1 MEPEAK
7 NGQRKGVRTVKNRWI
22 SAAGLAALLMVLT
35 LVLSGCFFRSPEE
48 LYQSPERSADYE
60 NLTQKIREVKDS
72 LAQEYGVEVDDTSVI
87 SGDNTALI
95 QLQDMDGDGQR
106 ETAVT
111 FFRVP
116 GAEKPQKIYFFTKG
130 QDDTYSVSA
139 MLEGDGSAIY
149 KVDYVDLDGSGYKEV
164 VVSWQ
169 MSTGA
174 YLLGVYSLEEPMS
187 RHRLQTANS
196 VAEANKNSGTAVN
209 STALPK
215 DDLRGTEWM
224 TTAYGDYILTDL
236 DQDTRTE
243 VAIVRIDPAL
253 TNSGVDVY
261 GWKDGTFQKRDSAVL
276 SAGIVSMG
284 RGGVEQNFISSDP
297 PARALYI
304 STELSDGNHA
314 VDVVAYQDGKLTNI
328 SLNPATGV
336 SREILSR
343 YVDLEP
349 ADVNGDGILELPQPN
364 PLPGQEDSTASD
376 YWLIDWYQYDDSGRR
391 TQVCTT
397 YHNVT
402 DGWYLTIPDSWKNAI
417 TISRY
422 DAVSGQRAVIFYH
435 LEGNNEPSPFL
446 VIYKFTSQ
454 TNRANTSNRFI
465 LREEEDAVYAA
476 SFYNSSWDCGMD
488 QTELVSAFQLIQS
501 GWSD

>member
-1 MEPEAK
+1 M
-7 NGQRKGVRTVKNRWI
+7 KNRWI
-22 SAAGLAALLMVLT
+22 SAGVLAAMLMALT

-60 NLTQKIREVKDS
+60 NLTQKIREVKGK
-72 LAQEYGVEVDDTSVI
+72 LAQEYGVTEVEDTSVL

-116 GAEKPQKIYFFTKG
+116 GAEKPHKILFFTNG
-130 QDDTYSVSA
+130 EDDIYTVSA

-149 KVDYVDLDGSGYKEV
+149 RVDYADLDGSGYKEV

-174 YLLGVYSLEEPMS
+174 YLLGVYSVEAPMS
-187 RHRLQTANS
+187 RSRLQMANS
-196 VAEANKNSGTAVN
+196 SKNGAASVQN
-209 STALPK
+209 
-215 DDLRGTEWM
+215 DDLRGSEWM
-224 TTAYGDYILTDL
+224 TTAYGDYILTDI
-236 DQDTRTE
+236 DQDSRTE
-243 VAIVRIDPAL
+243 VAIVRIDPSL

-261 GWKDGTFQKRDSAVL
+261 GWEDSAFKKL
-276 SAGIVSMG
+276 STAPLSTGVVSVG
-284 RGGVEQNFISSDP
+284 RGGVEENFINGDP
-297 PARALYI
+297 PVRALYV
-304 STELSDGNHA
+304 SSELSDGSHV
-314 VDVVAYQDGKLTNI
+314 VDVIAYQQGQLTNI
-328 SLNPATGV
+328 SLAPETGI
-336 SREILSR
+336 SRETLSR

-349 ADVNGDGILELPQPN
+349 SDVNGDGVLELPQPS

-376 YWLIDWYQYDDSGRR
+376 YWLIDWYQYDSSGQRIE
-391 TQVCTT
+391 VCTT

-402 DGWYLTIPDSWKNAI
+402 DGWYLIIPDTWKDCI

-422 DAVSGQRAVIFYH
+422 DAISGQRAVIFYH
-435 LEGNNEPSPFL
+435 LEGSGAPSPFL

-465 LREEEDAVYAA
+465 LREEENAVYAA

-488 QTELVSAFQLIQS
+488 ETELVSAFKLIQS

>member
-1 MEPEAK
+1 M
-7 NGQRKGVRTVKNRWI
+7 KNRWI
-22 SAAGLAALLMVLT
+22 SAGVLAAMLMALT

-60 NLTQKIREVKDS
+60 NLTQKIREVKGK
-72 LAQEYGVEVDDTSVI
+72 LAQEYGVTEVEDTSVL

-116 GAEKPQKIYFFTKG
+116 GAEKPQKIFFFTKG
-130 QDDTYSVSA
+130 EDDIYTVSA

-149 KVDYVDLDGSGYKEV
+149 RVDYADLDGSGYKEV

-174 YLLGVYSLEEPMS
+174 YLLGVYSVEAPMS
-187 RHRLQTANS
+187 RSRLQMANS
-196 VAEANKNSGTAVN
+196 SKNGAASVQN
-209 STALPK
+209 
-215 DDLRGTEWM
+215 DDLRGSEWM
-224 TTAYGDYILTDL
+224 TTAYGDYILTDI
-236 DQDTRTE
+236 DQDSRTE
-243 VAIVRIDPAL
+243 VAIVRIDPSL

-261 GWKDGTFQKRDSAVL
+261 GWKDSAFKKL
-276 SAGIVSMG
+276 STAPLSTGVVSVG
-284 RGGVEQNFISSDP
+284 RGGVEENFINGDP
-297 PARALYI
+297 PVRALYV
-304 STELSDGNHA
+304 SSELSDGSHV
-314 VDVVAYQDGKLTNI
+314 VDVIAYQQGKLTNI
-328 SLNPATGV
+328 SLDPETGI
-336 SREILSR
+336 SRETLSR

-349 ADVNGDGILELPQPN
+349 SDVNGDGVLELPQPS
-364 PLPGQEDSTASD
+364 PLSGQEDSTASD
-376 YWLIDWYQYDDSGRR
+376 YWLIDWYQYDSSGQRIE
-391 TQVCTT
+391 VCTT

-402 DGWYLTIPDSWKNAI
+402 DGWYLIIPNTWKDYI

-422 DAVSGQRAVIFYH
+422 DAISGQRAVIFYH
-435 LEGNNEPSPFL
+435 LEGSGAPSPFL

-465 LREEEDAVYAA
+465 LREEENAVYAA

-488 QTELVSAFQLIQS
+488 ETELVSAFKLIQS

>member
-1 MEPEAK
+1 M
-7 NGQRKGVRTVKNRWI
+7 KNRWI
-22 SAAGLAALLMVLT
+22 SAGVLAAMLMALT
-35 LVLSGCFFRSPEE
+35 LVLSGCFFRSSEE

-60 NLTQKIREVKDS
+60 NLTQKIREVKGK
-72 LAQEYGVEVDDTSVI
+72 LAQEYGVTEVEDTSVL

-116 GAEKPQKIYFFTKG
+116 GAEKPQKIFFFTKG
-130 QDDTYSVSA
+130 EDDIYTVSA

-149 KVDYVDLDGSGYKEV
+149 RVDYADLEGSGYKEV

-174 YLLGVYSLEEPMS
+174 YLLGVYSVEAPMS
-187 RHRLQTANS
+187 RSRLQMANS
-196 VAEANKNSGTAVN
+196 SKNGAASVQN
-209 STALPK
+209 
-215 DDLRGTEWM
+215 DDLRGSEWM
-224 TTAYGDYILTDL
+224 TTAYGDYILTDI
-236 DQDTRTE
+236 DQDSRTE
-243 VAIVRIDPAL
+243 VAIVRIDPSL

-261 GWKDGTFQKRDSAVL
+261 GWKDSAFKKL
-276 SAGIVSMG
+276 STAPLSTGVVSVG
-284 RGGVEQNFISSDP
+284 RGGVEENFINGDP
-297 PARALYI
+297 PVRALYV
-304 STELSDGNHA
+304 SSELSDGSHV
-314 VDVVAYQDGKLTNI
+314 VDVIAYQQGKLTNI
-328 SLNPATGV
+328 SLAPETGI
-336 SREILSR
+336 SRETLSR

-349 ADVNGDGILELPQPN
+349 SDVNGDGVLELPQPS

-376 YWLIDWYQYDDSGRR
+376 YWLIDWYQYDSSGQRIE
-391 TQVCTT
+391 VCTT

-402 DGWYLTIPDSWKNAI
+402 DGWYLIIPNTWKDYI

-422 DAVSGQRAVIFYH
+422 DAISGQRAVIFYH
-435 LEGNNEPSPFL
+435 LEGSGAPSPFL

-465 LREEEDAVYAA
+465 LREEENAVYAA

-488 QTELVSAFQLIQS
+488 ETELVSAFKLIQS

>member
-1 MEPEAK
+1 M
-7 NGQRKGVRTVKNRWI
+7 KNRWI
-22 SAAGLAALLMVLT
+22 SAGVLAAMLMALT

-60 NLTQKIREVKDS
+60 NLTQKIREVKGK
-72 LAQEYGVEVDDTSVI
+72 LAQEYGVTEVEDTSVL

-116 GAEKPQKIYFFTKG
+116 GAEKPQKIFFFTKG
-130 QDDTYSVSA
+130 EDDIYTVSA

-149 KVDYVDLDGSGYKEV
+149 RVDYADLEGSGYKEV

-174 YLLGVYSLEEPMS
+174 YLLGVYSAEAPMS
-187 RHRLQTANS
+187 RSRLQMANS
-196 VAEANKNSGTAVN
+196 SKNGAASVQN
-209 STALPK
+209 
-215 DDLRGTEWM
+215 DDLRGSEWM
-224 TTAYGDYILTDL
+224 TTAYGDYILTDI
-236 DQDTRTE
+236 DQDSRTE
-243 VAIVRIDPAL
+243 VAIVRIDPSL

-261 GWKDGTFQKRDSAVL
+261 GWKDSAFKKL
-276 SAGIVSMG
+276 STAPLSTGVVSVG
-284 RGGVEQNFISSDP
+284 RGGVEENFINGDP
-297 PARALYI
+297 PVRALYV
-304 STELSDGNHA
+304 SSELSDGSHV
-314 VDVVAYQDGKLTNI
+314 VDVIAYQQGKLTNI
-328 SLNPATGV
+328 SLDPETGI
-336 SREILSR
+336 SRETLSR

-349 ADVNGDGILELPQPN
+349 SDVNGDGVLELPQPS

-376 YWLIDWYQYDDSGRR
+376 YWLIDWYQYDSSGQRIE
-391 TQVCTT
+391 VCTT

-402 DGWYLTIPDSWKNAI
+402 DGWYLIIPDTWKDCI

-422 DAVSGQRAVIFYH
+422 DAISGQRAVIFYH
-435 LEGNNEPSPFL
+435 LEGSGAPSPFL

-465 LREEEDAVYAA
+465 LREEENAVYAA

-488 QTELVSAFQLIQS
+488 ETELVSAFKLIQS

>member
-1 MEPEAK
+1 M
-7 NGQRKGVRTVKNRWI
+7 KNRWI
-22 SAAGLAALLMVLT
+22 SAAALSVMLMALM

-60 NLTQKIREVKDS
+60 NLTQKIREVKDK
-72 LAQEYGVEVDDTSVI
+72 LAQEYGVPEVDDTSVI

-95 QLQDMDGDGQR
+95 QLQDMDGDGLR

-111 FFRVP
+111 FFRVS

-130 QDDTYSVSA
+130 NDDTYTVSG

-149 KVDYVDLDGSGYKEV
+149 KVDYVDLDGSGVKEV

-174 YLLGVYSLEEPMS
+174 YLLGVYSLEGPMS
-187 RHRLQTANS
+187 RSRLQSANLAADAGKNNTAS
-196 VAEANKNSGTAVN
+196 MQKE
-209 STALPK
+209 
-215 DDLRGTEWM
+215 DLRGTELM
-224 TTAYGDYILTDL
+224 TTAYGDYILSDI

-243 VAIVRIDPAL
+243 VAVVRIDPSP
-253 TNSGVDVY
+253 TGSGVDVY
-261 GWKDGTFQKRDSAVL
+261 GWKENTFQKLDSAPL
-276 SAGIVSMG
+276 SAGVVSVG
-284 RGGVEQNFISSDP
+284 RGGVEQNFINGDP
-297 PARALYI
+297 PARALYV
-304 STELSDGNHA
+304 STELSDGSRV
-314 VDVVAYQDGKLTNI
+314 VDVIAYQDGKLTNI
-328 SLNPATGV
+328 SLDPTTGASCEV
-336 SREILSR
+336 LSR

-349 ADVNGDGILELPQPN
+349 SDVNRDGVLELPKPS
-364 PLPGQEDSTASD
+364 PLPGQEDSTAAD
-376 YWLIDWYQYDDSGRR
+376 YWLIDWYQYDSSGRR
-391 TQVCTT
+391 NEVCTT

-402 DGWYLTIPDSWKNAI
+402 DGWYLMIPDSWKHAI

-422 DAVSGQRAVIFYH
+422 DAISGQRAVIFYH
-435 LEGNNEPSPFL
+435 LEGDSDPSPFL

-476 SFYNSSWDCGMD
+476 SFYNSSWDCGLD

>member
-1 MEPEAK
+1 M
-7 NGQRKGVRTVKNRWI
+7 KNRWI
-22 SAAGLAALLMVLT
+22 SAGVLAAMLMALT

-60 NLTQKIREVKDS
+60 NLTQKIREVKGK
-72 LAQEYGVEVDDTSVI
+72 LAQEYGVTEVEDTSVL

-116 GAEKPQKIYFFTKG
+116 GAEKPQKIFFFTKG
-130 QDDTYSVSA
+130 EDDIYTVSA

-149 KVDYVDLDGSGYKEV
+149 RVDYADLEGSGYKEV

-174 YLLGVYSLEEPMS
+174 YLLGVYSVEAPMS
-187 RHRLQTANS
+187 RSRLQMANS
-196 VAEANKNSGTAVN
+196 SKNGAASVQN
-209 STALPK
+209 
-215 DDLRGTEWM
+215 DDLRGSEWM
-224 TTAYGDYILTDL
+224 TTAYGDYILTDI
-236 DQDTRTE
+236 DQDSRTE
-243 VAIVRIDPAL
+243 VAIVRIDPSL

-261 GWKDGTFQKRDSAVL
+261 GWKDSAFKKL
-276 SAGIVSMG
+276 STAPLSTGVVSVG
-284 RGGVEQNFISSDP
+284 RGGVEENFINGDP
-297 PARALYI
+297 PVRALYV
-304 STELSDGNHA
+304 SSELSDGSHV
-314 VDVVAYQDGKLTNI
+314 VDVIAYQQGKLTNI
-328 SLNPATGV
+328 SLDPETGI
-336 SREILSR
+336 SRETLSR

-349 ADVNGDGILELPQPN
+349 SDVNGDGVLELPQPS
-364 PLPGQEDSTASD
+364 PLSGQEDSTASD
-376 YWLIDWYQYDDSGRR
+376 YWLIDWYQYDSSGQRIE
-391 TQVCTT
+391 VCTT

-402 DGWYLTIPDSWKNAI
+402 DGWYLIIPDTWKDCI

-422 DAVSGQRAVIFYH
+422 VAISGQRAVIFYH
-435 LEGNNEPSPFL
+435 LEGSGAPSPFL

-465 LREEEDAVYAA
+465 LREEENAVYAA

-488 QTELVSAFQLIQS
+488 ETELVSAFKLIQS

>member
-1 MEPEAK
+1 M
-7 NGQRKGVRTVKNRWI
+7 KNRWI
-22 SAAGLAALLMVLT
+22 SAGVLAAVLMALT
-35 LVLSGCFFRSPEE
+35 LILSGCFFRSPEE

-60 NLTQKIREVKDS
+60 NLTQKIQEVKGK
-72 LAQEYGVEVDDTSVI
+72 LAQEYGVTEVEDTSVL

-116 GAEKPQKIYFFTKG
+116 GAEKPQKIFFFTKG
-130 QDDTYSVSA
+130 EDDIYTVSA

-149 KVDYVDLDGSGYKEV
+149 RVDYADLDGSGYKEV

-174 YLLGVYSLEEPMS
+174 YLLGVYSVEAPMS
-187 RHRLQTANS
+187 RSRLQMANS
-196 VAEANKNSGTAVN
+196 S
-209 STALPK
+209 K
-215 DDLRGTEWM
+215 DGAASVQNDALRGSEWM
-224 TTAYGDYILTDL
+224 TTAYGDYILTDI
-236 DQDTRTE
+236 DQDSRTE
-243 VAIVRIDPAL
+243 VAIIRIDPSL

-261 GWKDGTFQKRDSAVL
+261 GWRDSTFKKL
-276 SAGIVSMG
+276 STAPLSTGVVSVG
-284 RGGVEQNFISSDP
+284 RGGVEENFINGDP
-297 PARALYI
+297 PVRALYV
-304 STELSDGNHA
+304 SSELSDGSHV
-314 VDVVAYQDGKLTNI
+314 VDVIAYQQGKLTNI
-328 SLNPATGV
+328 SLAPETGI
-336 SREILSR
+336 SRETLSR

-349 ADVNGDGILELPQPN
+349 SDVNGDGVLELPQPS

-376 YWLIDWYQYDDSGRR
+376 YWLIDWYQYDSSGQRME
-391 TQVCTT
+391 VCTT

-402 DGWYLTIPDSWKNAI
+402 DGWYLIIPDTWKDCI

-422 DAVSGQRAVIFYH
+422 DAISGQRAVIFYH
-435 LEGNNEPSPFL
+435 LEGSGDPSPFL

-465 LREEEDAVYAA
+465 LREEENAVYAA

-488 QTELVSAFQLIQS
+488 ETEMVSAFKLIQS

>member
-1 MEPEAK
+1 M
-7 NGQRKGVRTVKNRWI
+7 T
-22 SAAGLAALLMVLT
+22 
-35 LVLSGCFFRSPEE
+35 
-48 LYQSPERSADYE
+48 
-60 NLTQKIREVKDS
+60 EV
-72 LAQEYGVEVDDTSVI
+72 EDTSVL

-116 GAEKPQKIYFFTKG
+116 GAEKPQKIFFFTKG
-130 QDDTYSVSA
+130 EDDIYTVSA

-149 KVDYVDLDGSGYKEV
+149 RVDYADLDGSGYKEV

-174 YLLGVYSLEEPMS
+174 YLLGVYSVEAPMS
-187 RHRLQTANS
+187 RSRLQMANS
-196 VAEANKNSGTAVN
+196 SKNGAASVQN
-209 STALPK
+209 
-215 DDLRGTEWM
+215 DDLRGSEWM
-224 TTAYGDYILTDL
+224 TTAYGDYILTDI
-236 DQDTRTE
+236 DQDSRTE
-243 VAIVRIDPAL
+243 VAIVRIDPSL

-261 GWKDGTFQKRDSAVL
+261 GWKDSAFKKL
-276 SAGIVSMG
+276 STAPLSTGVVSVG
-284 RGGVEQNFISSDP
+284 RGGVEENFINGDP
-297 PARALYI
+297 PVRALYV
-304 STELSDGNHA
+304 SSELSDGSHV
-314 VDVVAYQDGKLTNI
+314 VDVIAYQQGKLTNI
-328 SLNPATGV
+328 SLDPETGI
-336 SREILSR
+336 SRETLSR

-349 ADVNGDGILELPQPN
+349 SDVNGDGVLELPQPS
-364 PLPGQEDSTASD
+364 PLSGQEDSTASD
-376 YWLIDWYQYDDSGRR
+376 YWLIDWYQYDSSGQRIE
-391 TQVCTT
+391 VCTT

-402 DGWYLTIPDSWKNAI
+402 DGWYLIIPNTWKDYI

-422 DAVSGQRAVIFYH
+422 DAISGQRAVIFYH
-435 LEGNNEPSPFL
+435 LEGSGAPSPFL

-465 LREEEDAVYAA
+465 LREEENAVYAA

-488 QTELVSAFQLIQS
+488 ETELVSAFKLIQS

>member
-1 MEPEAK
+1 M
-7 NGQRKGVRTVKNRWI
+7 KNRWI
-22 SAAGLAALLMVLT
+22 SAGVLAAMLMALT

-60 NLTQKIREVKDS
+60 NLTQKIREVKGK
-72 LAQEYGVEVDDTSVI
+72 LAQEYGVTEVEDTSVL

-116 GAEKPQKIYFFTKG
+116 GAEKPQKIFFFTKG
-130 QDDTYSVSA
+130 EDDIYTVSA

-149 KVDYVDLDGSGYKEV
+149 RVDYADLDGSGYKEV

-174 YLLGVYSLEEPMS
+174 YLLGVYSVEAPMS
-187 RHRLQTANS
+187 RNRLQMANS
-196 VAEANKNSGTAVN
+196 SKNGAASVQN
-209 STALPK
+209 
-215 DDLRGTEWM
+215 DDLRGSEWM
-224 TTAYGDYILTDL
+224 TTAYGDYILTDI
-236 DQDTRTE
+236 DQDSRTE
-243 VAIVRIDPAL
+243 VAIVRIDPSL

-261 GWKDGTFQKRDSAVL
+261 GWKDSAFKKL
-276 SAGIVSMG
+276 STAPLSTGVVSVG
-284 RGGVEQNFISSDP
+284 RGGVEENFINGDP
-297 PARALYI
+297 PVRALYV
-304 STELSDGNHA
+304 SSELSDGSHV
-314 VDVVAYQDGKLTNI
+314 VDVIAYQQGKLTNI
-328 SLNPATGV
+328 SLDPETGI
-336 SREILSR
+336 SRETLSR

-349 ADVNGDGILELPQPN
+349 SDVNGDGVLELPQPS
-364 PLPGQEDSTASD
+364 PLSGQEDSTASD
-376 YWLIDWYQYDDSGRR
+376 YWLIDWYQYDSSGQRIE
-391 TQVCTT
+391 VCTT

-402 DGWYLTIPDSWKNAI
+402 DGWYLIIPDTWKDCI

-422 DAVSGQRAVIFYH
+422 DAISGQRAVIFYH
-435 LEGNNEPSPFL
+435 LEGSGAPSPFL

-465 LREEEDAVYAA
+465 LREEENAVYAA

-488 QTELVSAFQLIQS
+488 ETELVSAFKLIQS

>member
-1 MEPEAK
+1 M
-7 NGQRKGVRTVKNRWI
+7 KNRWI
-22 SAAGLAALLMVLT
+22 SAGVLAAMLMALT

-60 NLTQKIREVKDS
+60 NLTQKIREVKGK
-72 LAQEYGVEVDDTSVI
+72 LAQEYGVTEVEDTSVL

-116 GAEKPQKIYFFTKG
+116 GAEKPQKIFFFTKG
-130 QDDTYSVSA
+130 EDDIYTVSA

-149 KVDYVDLDGSGYKEV
+149 RVDYADLDGSGYKEV

-174 YLLGVYSLEEPMS
+174 YLLGVYSVEAPMS
-187 RHRLQTANS
+187 RSRLQMANS
-196 VAEANKNSGTAVN
+196 SKNGAASVQN
-209 STALPK
+209 
-215 DDLRGTEWM
+215 DDLRGSEWM
-224 TTAYGDYILTDL
+224 PTAYGDYILTDI
-236 DQDTRTE
+236 DQDSRTE
-243 VAIVRIDPAL
+243 VAIVRIDPSL

-261 GWKDGTFQKRDSAVL
+261 GWKDSAFKKL
-276 SAGIVSMG
+276 STAPLSTGVVSVG
-284 RGGVEQNFISSDP
+284 RGGVEENFINGDP
-297 PARALYI
+297 PVRALYV
-304 STELSDGNHA
+304 SSELSDGSHV
-314 VDVVAYQDGKLTNI
+314 VDVIAYQQGKLTNI
-328 SLNPATGV
+328 SLAPETGI
-336 SREILSR
+336 SRETLSR

-349 ADVNGDGILELPQPN
+349 SDVNGDGVLELPQPS

-376 YWLIDWYQYDDSGRR
+376 YWLIDWYQYDSSGQRIE
-391 TQVCTT
+391 VCTT

-402 DGWYLTIPDSWKNAI
+402 DGWYLIIPDTWKDCI

-422 DAVSGQRAVIFYH
+422 DAISGQRAVIFYH
-435 LEGNNEPSPFL
+435 LEGSGDPSPFL

-465 LREEEDAVYAA
+465 LREEENAVYAA

-488 QTELVSAFQLIQS
+488 ETELVSAFKLIQS

>member
-1 MEPEAK
+1 M
-7 NGQRKGVRTVKNRWI
+7 KNRWI
-22 SAAGLAALLMVLT
+22 SAGVLAAMLMALT

-60 NLTQKIREVKDS
+60 NLTQKIREVKGK
-72 LAQEYGVEVDDTSVI
+72 LAQEYGVTEVEDTSVL

-116 GAEKPQKIYFFTKG
+116 GAEKPQKIFFFTKG
-130 QDDTYSVSA
+130 EDDIYTVSA

-149 KVDYVDLDGSGYKEV
+149 RVDYADLDGSGYKEV

-174 YLLGVYSLEEPMS
+174 YLLGVYSVEAPMS
-187 RHRLQTANS
+187 RSRLQMANS
-196 VAEANKNSGTAVN
+196 SKNGAASVQN
-209 STALPK
+209 
-215 DDLRGTEWM
+215 DDLRGSEWM
-224 TTAYGDYILTDL
+224 TTAYGDYILTDI
-236 DQDTRTE
+236 DQDSRTE
-243 VAIVRIDPAL
+243 VAIVRIDPSL

-261 GWKDGTFQKRDSAVL
+261 GWKDSAFKKL
-276 SAGIVSMG
+276 STAPLSTGVVSVG
-284 RGGVEQNFISSDP
+284 RGGVEENFINGDP
-297 PARALYI
+297 PVRALYV
-304 STELSDGNHA
+304 SSELSDGSHV
-314 VDVVAYQDGKLTNI
+314 VDVIAYQQGKLTNI
-328 SLNPATGV
+328 SLAPETGI
-336 SREILSR
+336 SRETLSR

-349 ADVNGDGILELPQPN
+349 SDVNGDGVLELPQPS

-376 YWLIDWYQYDDSGRR
+376 YWLIDWYQYDSSGQRIE
-391 TQVCTT
+391 VCTT

-402 DGWYLTIPDSWKNAI
+402 DGLYLIIPDTWKDCI

-422 DAVSGQRAVIFYH
+422 DAISGQRAVIFYH
-435 LEGNNEPSPFL
+435 LEGSGDLSPFL

-465 LREEEDAVYAA
+465 LREEENAVYAA

-488 QTELVSAFQLIQS
+488 ETELVSAFKLIQS

>member
-1 MEPEAK
+1 M
-7 NGQRKGVRTVKNRWI
+7 KNRWI
-22 SAAGLAALLMVLT
+22 SAGVLAVMLMALT

-60 NLTQKIREVKDS
+60 NLTQKIREVKGK
-72 LAQEYGVEVDDTSVI
+72 LAQEYGVTEVEDTSVL

-116 GAEKPQKIYFFTKG
+116 GAEKPQKIFFFTKG
-130 QDDTYSVSA
+130 EDDIYTVSA

-149 KVDYVDLDGSGYKEV
+149 RVDYADLDGSGYKEV

-174 YLLGVYSLEEPMS
+174 YLLGVYSVEAPMS
-187 RHRLQTANS
+187 RSRLQMANS
-196 VAEANKNSGTAVN
+196 SKNGAASVQN
-209 STALPK
+209 
-215 DDLRGTEWM
+215 DDLRGSEWM
-224 TTAYGDYILTDL
+224 TTAYGDYILTDI
-236 DQDTRTE
+236 DQDSRTE
-243 VAIVRIDPAL
+243 VAIVRIDPSL

-261 GWKDGTFQKRDSAVL
+261 GWKDSAFKKL
-276 SAGIVSMG
+276 STAPLSTGVVSVG
-284 RGGVEQNFISSDP
+284 RGGVEENFINGDP
-297 PARALYI
+297 PVRALYV
-304 STELSDGNHA
+304 SSELSDGSHV
-314 VDVVAYQDGKLTNI
+314 VDVIAYQQGKLTNI
-328 SLNPATGV
+328 SLAPETGI
-336 SREILSR
+336 SRETLSR

-349 ADVNGDGILELPQPN
+349 SDVNGDGVLELPQPS

-376 YWLIDWYQYDDSGRR
+376 YWLIDWSQYDSSG
-391 TQVCTT
+391 QCIEVCTT

-402 DGWYLTIPDSWKNAI
+402 DGWYLIIPDTWKDCI

-422 DAVSGQRAVIFYH
+422 DAISGQRAVIFYH
-435 LEGNNEPSPFL
+435 LEGSGDPSPFL

-465 LREEEDAVYAA
+465 LREEENAVYAA

-488 QTELVSAFQLIQS
+488 ETELVSAFKLIQS

>member
-1 MEPEAK
+1 MK
-7 NGQRKGVRTVKNRWI
+7 KRWI
-22 SAAGLAALLMVLT
+22 SAGILTAMLAALVLT
-35 LVLSGCFFRSPEE
+35 LSGCFFRSPEE

-60 NLTQKIREVKDS
+60 NLTQKIREVKDG
-72 LAQEYGVEVDDTSVI
+72 LAQEYGVPEVEDTSVL

-111 FFRVP
+111 FFRVA
-116 GAEKPQKIYFFTKG
+116 GAEKPLKIYFFTKSA
-130 QDDTYSVSA
+130 DDVYNVSA

-149 KVDYVDLDGSGYKEV
+149 KVDYVDLDGSGVKEV

-174 YLLGVYSLEEPMS
+174 YLLGVYSLEAPMS
-187 RHRLQTANS
+187 RSRLQAAN
-196 VAEANKNSGTAVN
+196 AANDASKNGTS
-209 STALPK
+209 STDK

-224 TTAYGDYILTDL
+224 TTAYNDYILTDI

-243 VAIVRIDPAL
+243 VAIVRIDPSL

-261 GWKDGTFQKRDSAVL
+261 GWAKGAFKKLDSAPL
-276 SAGIVSMG
+276 STGVVSMS
-284 RGGVEQNFISSDP
+284 RGGVEQNFINGDP
-297 PARALYI
+297 PVRALYV
-304 STELSDGNHA
+304 STELSDSNHV
-314 VDVVAYQDGKLTNI
+314 VDVIAYQKGKLTNI
-328 SLNPATGV
+328 SLDPESGV
-336 SREILSR
+336 SREMLSR

-349 ADVNGDGILELPQPN
+349 ADVNGDGVLELPQPS
-364 PLPGQEDSTASD
+364 PLPGQESSTATD
-376 YWLIDWYQYDDSGRR
+376 YWLIDWYQYDDSGQRV
-391 TQVCTT
+391 QVCTT

-402 DGWYLTIPDSWKNAI
+402 DGWYLIIPDSWKNAI

-422 DAVSGQRAVIFYH
+422 DAISGQRAVIFYH
-435 LEGNNEPSPFL
+435 LEEGGDPSPFL

-476 SFYNSSWDCGMD
+476 AFYNSSWDCGMD
-488 QTELVSAFQLIQS
+488 ETELVSAFRLIQN

>member
-1 MEPEAK
+1 M
-7 NGQRKGVRTVKNRWI
+7 KNRWI
-22 SAAGLAALLMVLT
+22 SAAVLAAMLMALM
-35 LVLSGCFFRSPEE
+35 LVPSGCFFRSPEE

-72 LAQEYGVEVDDTSVI
+72 LAQEYGMAEVDDTSVI
-87 SGDNTALI
+87 AGDNTALI

-116 GAEKPQKIYFFTKG
+116 GTEKPQKIYFFTKG
-130 QDDTYSVSA
+130 ADDTYNVSA

-149 KVDYVDLDGSGYKEV
+149 KVDYVDLDGGGFKEV

-174 YLLGVYSLEEPMS
+174 YLLGVYSLEAPMS
-187 RHRLQTANS
+187 RHRLQSANS
-196 VAEANKNSGTAVN
+196 AADASKAGAV
-209 STALPK
+209 STQK
-215 DDLRGTEWM
+215 DSLLGSEWM
-224 TTAYGDYILTDL
+224 TTAYADYILSDI

-243 VAIVRIDPAL
+243 VAVVRIDPTL
-253 TNSGVDVY
+253 TSSGVDIY
-261 GWKDGTFQKRDSAVL
+261 GWKNTTFQKLDSAPL
-276 SAGIVSMG
+276 SAGVVSVG
-284 RGGVEQNFISSDP
+284 RGGVEQNFVNSDP
-297 PARALYI
+297 PTRALYV
-304 STELSDGNHA
+304 SAELSNGNHV
-314 VDVVAYQDGKLTNI
+314 VDVLAYQQGKLTNL
-328 SLNPATGV
+328 SLDRETGV
-336 SREILSR
+336 SREMLSR

-349 ADVNGDGILELPQPN
+349 ADVNGDGILELPEPS
-364 PLPGQEDSTASD
+364 PLPGQEDSTAMD
-376 YWLIDWYQYDDSGRR
+376 YWLIDWYQYDSSGKRSA
-391 TQVCTT
+391 VCTT

-402 DGWYLTIPDSWKNAI
+402 DGWYLTIPDSWKDAI

-422 DAVSGQRAVIFYH
+422 DAISGQRAVIFYH
-435 LEGNNEPSPFL
+435 LEENGEPSPFL
-446 VIYKFTSQ
+446 VIYKFTTQ

-465 LREEEDAVYAA
+465 LREEESVVYAA

>member
-1 MEPEAK
+1 MELEPK
-7 NGQRKGVRTVKNRWI
+7 GRRRKGAGAVKNRWI
-22 SAAGLAALLMVLT
+22 SAGVLAAMLMALT

-60 NLTQKIREVKDS
+60 NLTQKIREVKGK
-72 LAQEYGVEVDDTSVI
+72 LAQEYGVTEVEDTSVL

-116 GAEKPQKIYFFTKG
+116 GAEKPQKIFFFTKG
-130 QDDTYSVSA
+130 EDDIYTVSA

-149 KVDYVDLDGSGYKEV
+149 RVDYADLDGSGYKEV

-174 YLLGVYSLEEPMS
+174 YLLGVYSVEAPMS
-187 RHRLQTANS
+187 RSRLQMANS
-196 VAEANKNSGTAVN
+196 SKNGAASVQN
-209 STALPK
+209 
-215 DDLRGTEWM
+215 DDLRGSEWM
-224 TTAYGDYILTDL
+224 TTAYGDYILTDI
-236 DQDTRTE
+236 DQDSRTE
-243 VAIVRIDPAL
+243 VAIVRIDPSL

-261 GWKDGTFQKRDSAVL
+261 GWKDSAFKKL
-276 SAGIVSMG
+276 STAPLSTGVVSVS
-284 RGGVEQNFISSDP
+284 RGGVEENFINGDP
-297 PARALYI
+297 PVRALYV
-304 STELSDGNHA
+304 SSELSDGSHV
-314 VDVVAYQDGKLTNI
+314 VDVIAYQQGKLTNI
-328 SLNPATGV
+328 SLAPETGI
-336 SREILSR
+336 SRETLSR

-349 ADVNGDGILELPQPN
+349 SDVNGDGVLELPQPS

-376 YWLIDWYQYDDSGRR
+376 YWLIDWYQYDSSGQRIE
-391 TQVCTT
+391 VCTT
-397 YHNVT
+397 YHNMT
-402 DGWYLTIPDSWKNAI
+402 DGWYLIIPDTWKDCI

-422 DAVSGQRAVIFYH
+422 DAISGQRAVIFYH
-435 LEGNNEPSPFL
+435 LEGSGDPSPFL

-465 LREEEDAVYAA
+465 LREEENAVYAA

-488 QTELVSAFQLIQS
+488 ETELVSAFKLIQS

>member
-1 MEPEAK
+1 M
-7 NGQRKGVRTVKNRWI
+7 KNRWI
-22 SAAGLAALLMVLT
+22 SAGVLAAMLMALT

-60 NLTQKIREVKDS
+60 NLTQKIREVKGK
-72 LAQEYGVEVDDTSVI
+72 LAQEYGVTEVEDTSVL

-116 GAEKPQKIYFFTKG
+116 GAEKPQKIFFFTKG
-130 QDDTYSVSA
+130 EDDIYTVSA
-139 MLEGDGSAIY
+139 MLEGDGTAIY
-149 KVDYVDLDGSGYKEV
+149 RVDYADLDGSGYKEV

-174 YLLGVYSLEEPMS
+174 YLLGVYSVEAPMS
-187 RHRLQTANS
+187 RSRLQMANS
-196 VAEANKNSGTAVN
+196 SKNGAASVQN
-209 STALPK
+209 
-215 DDLRGTEWM
+215 DDLRGSEWM
-224 TTAYGDYILTDL
+224 TTAYGDYILTDI
-236 DQDTRTE
+236 DQDSRTE
-243 VAIVRIDPAL
+243 VAIVRIDPSL

-261 GWKDGTFQKRDSAVL
+261 GWKDSAFKKL
-276 SAGIVSMG
+276 STAPLSTGVVSVG
-284 RGGVEQNFISSDP
+284 RGGVEENFINGDP
-297 PARALYI
+297 PVRALYV
-304 STELSDGNHA
+304 SSELSDGSHV
-314 VDVVAYQDGKLTNI
+314 VDVIAYQQGKLTNI
-328 SLNPATGV
+328 SLDPETGI
-336 SREILSR
+336 SRETLSR

-349 ADVNGDGILELPQPN
+349 SDVNGDGVLELPQPS
-364 PLPGQEDSTASD
+364 PLSGQEDSTASD
-376 YWLIDWYQYDDSGRR
+376 YWLIDWYQYDSSGQRIE
-391 TQVCTT
+391 VCTT

-402 DGWYLTIPDSWKNAI
+402 DGWYLIIPNTWKDYI

-422 DAVSGQRAVIFYH
+422 DAISGQRAVIFYH
-435 LEGNNEPSPFL
+435 LEGSGAPSPFL

-465 LREEEDAVYAA
+465 LREEENAVYAA

-488 QTELVSAFQLIQS
+488 ETELVSAFKLIQS

>member
-1 MEPEAK
+1 M
-7 NGQRKGVRTVKNRWI
+7 KNRWI
-22 SAAGLAALLMVLT
+22 SAGVLAAMLMALT

-60 NLTQKIREVKDS
+60 NLTQKIREVKGK
-72 LAQEYGVEVDDTSVI
+72 LAQEYGVTEVEDTSVL

-116 GAEKPQKIYFFTKG
+116 GAEKPQKIFFFTKG
-130 QDDTYSVSA
+130 EDDIYTVSA

-149 KVDYVDLDGSGYKEV
+149 RVDYADLEGSGYKEV

-174 YLLGVYSLEEPMS
+174 YLLGVYSVEAPMS
-187 RHRLQTANS
+187 RSRLQMANS
-196 VAEANKNSGTAVN
+196 SKNGAASVQN
-209 STALPK
+209 
-215 DDLRGTEWM
+215 DDLRGSEWM
-224 TTAYGDYILTDL
+224 TTAYGDYILTDI
-236 DQDTRTE
+236 DQDSRTE
-243 VAIVRIDPAL
+243 VAIVRIDPSL

-261 GWKDGTFQKRDSAVL
+261 GWKDSAFKKL
-276 SAGIVSMG
+276 STAPLSTGVVSVG
-284 RGGVEQNFISSDP
+284 RGGVEENFINGDP
-297 PARALYI
+297 PVRALYV
-304 STELSDGNHA
+304 SSELSDGSHV
-314 VDVVAYQDGKLTNI
+314 VDVIAYQQGKLTNI
-328 SLNPATGV
+328 SLDPETGI
-336 SREILSR
+336 SRETLSR

-349 ADVNGDGILELPQPN
+349 SDVNGDGVLELPQPS
-364 PLPGQEDSTASD
+364 PLSGQEDSTASD
-376 YWLIDWYQYDDSGRR
+376 YWLIDWYQYDSSGQRIE
-391 TQVCTT
+391 VCTT

-402 DGWYLTIPDSWKNAI
+402 DGWYLIIPDTWKDCI

-422 DAVSGQRAVIFYH
+422 DAISGQRAVIFYH
-435 LEGNNEPSPFL
+435 LEGSGAPSPFL

-465 LREEEDAVYAA
+465 LREEENAVYAA

-488 QTELVSAFQLIQS
+488 ETELVSAFKLIQS

>member
-1 MEPEAK
+1 M
-7 NGQRKGVRTVKNRWI
+7 KNRWI
-22 SAAGLAALLMVLT
+22 SAGVLAAMLMALT

-60 NLTQKIREVKDS
+60 NLTQKIREVKGK
-72 LAQEYGVEVDDTSVI
+72 LAQEYGVTEVEDTSVL

-116 GAEKPQKIYFFTKG
+116 GAEKPQKIFFFTKG
-130 QDDTYSVSA
+130 EDDIYTVSA

-149 KVDYVDLDGSGYKEV
+149 RVDYADLDGSGYKEV

-174 YLLGVYSLEEPMS
+174 YLLGVYSVEAPMS
-187 RHRLQTANS
+187 RSRLQMANS
-196 VAEANKNSGTAVN
+196 SKNGAASVQN
-209 STALPK
+209 
-215 DDLRGTEWM
+215 DDLRGSEWM
-224 TTAYGDYILTDL
+224 TTAYGDYILTDI
-236 DQDTRTE
+236 DQDSRTE
-243 VAIVRIDPAL
+243 VAIVRIDPSL

-261 GWKDGTFQKRDSAVL
+261 GWKDSAFKKL
-276 SAGIVSMG
+276 STAPLSTGVVSVG
-284 RGGVEQNFISSDP
+284 RGGVEENFINGDP
-297 PARALYI
+297 PVRALYV
-304 STELSDGNHA
+304 SSELSDGSHV
-314 VDVVAYQDGKLTNI
+314 VDVIAYQQGKLTNI
-328 SLNPATGV
+328 SLAPETGI
-336 SREILSR
+336 SRETLSR

-349 ADVNGDGILELPQPN
+349 SDVNGDGVLELPQPS

-376 YWLIDWYQYDDSGRR
+376 YWLIDWYQYDSSG
-391 TQVCTT
+391 QCIEVCTT
-397 YHNVT
+397 DHNGT
-402 DGWYLTIPDSWKNAI
+402 DGWYLLSPDTWKDCI

-422 DAVSGQRAVIFYH
+422 DAISGQRAVIFYH
-435 LEGNNEPSPFL
+435 LEGSGDPSPFL

-465 LREEEDAVYAA
+465 LREEENAVYAA

-488 QTELVSAFQLIQS
+488 ETELVSAFKLIQS

>member
-1 MEPEAK
+1 M
-7 NGQRKGVRTVKNRWI
+7 KNRWI
-22 SAAGLAALLMVLT
+22 SAGVLAAMLMALT

-60 NLTQKIREVKDS
+60 NLTQKIREVKGK
-72 LAQEYGVEVDDTSVI
+72 LAQEYGVTEVEDTSVL

-116 GAEKPQKIYFFTKG
+116 GAEKPQKIFFFTKG
-130 QDDTYSVSA
+130 EDDIYTVSA

-149 KVDYVDLDGSGYKEV
+149 RVDYADLDGSGYKEV

-174 YLLGVYSLEEPMS
+174 YLLGVYSVEAPMS
-187 RHRLQTANS
+187 RSRLQMANS
-196 VAEANKNSGTAVN
+196 SKNGAASVQN
-209 STALPK
+209 
-215 DDLRGTEWM
+215 DDLRGSEWM
-224 TTAYGDYILTDL
+224 TTAYGDYILTDI
-236 DQDTRTE
+236 DQDSRTE
-243 VAIVRIDPAL
+243 VAIVRIDPSL

-261 GWKDGTFQKRDSAVL
+261 GWKDSAFKKL
-276 SAGIVSMG
+276 STAPLSTGVVSVG
-284 RGGVEQNFISSDP
+284 RGGVEENFINGDP
-297 PARALYI
+297 PVRALYV
-304 STELSDGNHA
+304 SSELSDGSHV
-314 VDVVAYQDGKLTNI
+314 VDVIAYQQGKLTNI
-328 SLNPATGV
+328 SLAPETGI
-336 SREILSR
+336 SRETLSC

-349 ADVNGDGILELPQPN
+349 SDVNGDGVLELPQPS

-376 YWLIDWYQYDDSGRR
+376 YWLIDWYQYDSSG
-391 TQVCTT
+391 QCIEVCTT

-402 DGWYLTIPDSWKNAI
+402 DGWYLIIPDTWKDCI

-422 DAVSGQRAVIFYH
+422 DAISGQRAVIFYH
-435 LEGNNEPSPFL
+435 LEGSGDPSPFL

-454 TNRANTSNRFI
+454 TNRADTSNRFI
-465 LREEEDAVYAA
+465 LREEENAVYAA

-488 QTELVSAFQLIQS
+488 ETELVSAFKLIQS

>member
-1 MEPEAK
+1 MELEPKGRRRKEA
-7 NGQRKGVRTVKNRWI
+7 GAMKNRWI
-22 SAAGLAALLMVLT
+22 SAGVLAAMLMALT

-60 NLTQKIREVKDS
+60 NLTQKIREVKGK
-72 LAQEYGVEVDDTSVI
+72 LAQEYGVTEVEDTSVL

-116 GAEKPQKIYFFTKG
+116 GAEKPQKIFFFTKG
-130 QDDTYSVSA
+130 EDDIYTVSA

-149 KVDYVDLDGSGYKEV
+149 RVDYADLDGSGYKEV

-174 YLLGVYSLEEPMS
+174 YLLGVYSVEAPMS
-187 RHRLQTANS
+187 RSRLQMANS
-196 VAEANKNSGTAVN
+196 SKNGAASVQN
-209 STALPK
+209 
-215 DDLRGTEWM
+215 DDLRGSEWM
-224 TTAYGDYILTDL
+224 TTAYGDYILTDI
-236 DQDTRTE
+236 DQDSRTE
-243 VAIVRIDPAL
+243 VAIVRIDPSL

-261 GWKDGTFQKRDSAVL
+261 GWKDSAFKKL
-276 SAGIVSMG
+276 STAPLSTGVVSVG
-284 RGGVEQNFISSDP
+284 RGGVEENFINGDP
-297 PARALYI
+297 PVRALYV
-304 STELSDGNHA
+304 SSELSDGSHV
-314 VDVVAYQDGKLTNI
+314 VDVIAYQQGKLTNI
-328 SLNPATGV
+328 SLAPETGI
-336 SREILSR
+336 SRETLSR

-349 ADVNGDGILELPQPN
+349 SDVNGDGVLELPQPS

-376 YWLIDWYQYDDSGRR
+376 YWLIDWYQYDSSG
-391 TQVCTT
+391 QCIEVCTT

-402 DGWYLTIPDSWKNAI
+402 DGWYLIIPDTWKDCI

-422 DAVSGQRAVIFYH
+422 DAISGQRAVIFYH
-435 LEGNNEPSPFL
+435 LEGSGDPSPFL

-465 LREEEDAVYAA
+465 LREEENAVYAA

-488 QTELVSAFQLIQS
+488 ETELVSAFKLIQS

>member
-1 MEPEAK
+1 M
-7 NGQRKGVRTVKNRWI
+7 KNRWI
-22 SAAGLAALLMVLT
+22 SAGVLAAMLMALT

-60 NLTQKIREVKDS
+60 NLTQKIREVKGK
-72 LAQEYGVEVDDTSVI
+72 LAQEYGVTEVEDTSVL
-87 SGDNTALI
+87 SGDNAALI

-116 GAEKPQKIYFFTKG
+116 GAEKPQKIFFFTKG
-130 QDDTYSVSA
+130 EDDIYTVSA

-149 KVDYVDLDGSGYKEV
+149 RVDYADLDGSGYKEV

-174 YLLGVYSLEEPMS
+174 YLLGVYSVEAPMS
-187 RHRLQTANS
+187 RSRLQMANS
-196 VAEANKNSGTAVN
+196 SKNGAASVQN
-209 STALPK
+209 
-215 DDLRGTEWM
+215 DDLRGSEWM
-224 TTAYGDYILTDL
+224 TTAYGDYILTDI
-236 DQDTRTE
+236 DQDSRTE
-243 VAIVRIDPAL
+243 VAIVRIDRSL

-261 GWKDGTFQKRDSAVL
+261 GWKDSAFKKL
-276 SAGIVSMG
+276 STAPLSTGVVSVG
-284 RGGVEQNFISSDP
+284 RGGVEENFINGDP
-297 PARALYI
+297 PVRALYV
-304 STELSDGNHA
+304 SSELSDGSHV
-314 VDVVAYQDGKLTNI
+314 VDVIAYQQGKLTNI
-328 SLNPATGV
+328 SLAPETGI
-336 SREILSR
+336 SRETLSR

-349 ADVNGDGILELPQPN
+349 SDVNGDGVLELPQPS

-376 YWLIDWYQYDDSGRR
+376 YWLIDWYQYDSSG
-391 TQVCTT
+391 QCIEVCTT

-402 DGWYLTIPDSWKNAI
+402 DGWYLIIPDTWKDCI

-422 DAVSGQRAVIFYH
+422 DAISGQRAVIFYH
-435 LEGNNEPSPFL
+435 LEGSGDPSPFL

-465 LREEEDAVYAA
+465 LREEENAVYAA

-488 QTELVSAFQLIQS
+488 ETELVSAFKLIQS

>member
-1 MEPEAK
+1 M
-7 NGQRKGVRTVKNRWI
+7 KNRWI
-22 SAAGLAALLMVLT
+22 SAGVLAAMLMALT

-60 NLTQKIREVKDS
+60 NLTQKIREVKGK
-72 LAQEYGVEVDDTSVI
+72 LAQEYCFTEVEDTSVL

-116 GAEKPQKIYFFTKG
+116 GAEKPQKIFFFTKG
-130 QDDTYSVSA
+130 EDDIYTVSA

-149 KVDYVDLDGSGYKEV
+149 RVDYADLEGSGYKEV

-174 YLLGVYSLEEPMS
+174 YLLGVYSVEAPMS
-187 RHRLQTANS
+187 RSRLQMANS
-196 VAEANKNSGTAVN
+196 SKNGAASVQN
-209 STALPK
+209 
-215 DDLRGTEWM
+215 DDLRGSEWM
-224 TTAYGDYILTDL
+224 TTAYGDYILTDI
-236 DQDTRTE
+236 DQDSRTE
-243 VAIVRIDPAL
+243 VAIVRIDPSL

-261 GWKDGTFQKRDSAVL
+261 GWKDSAFKKL
-276 SAGIVSMG
+276 STAPLSTGVVSVG
-284 RGGVEQNFISSDP
+284 RGGVEENFINGDP
-297 PARALYI
+297 PVRALYV
-304 STELSDGNHA
+304 SSELSDGSHV
-314 VDVVAYQDGKLTNI
+314 VDVIAYQQGKLTNI
-328 SLNPATGV
+328 SLDPETGI
-336 SREILSR
+336 SRETLSR

-349 ADVNGDGILELPQPN
+349 SDVNGDGVLELPQPS

-376 YWLIDWYQYDDSGRR
+376 YWLIDWYQYDSSGQRIE
-391 TQVCTT
+391 VCTT

-402 DGWYLTIPDSWKNAI
+402 DGWYVIIPDTWKDCI

-422 DAVSGQRAVIFYH
+422 DAISGQRAVIFYH
-435 LEGNNEPSPFL
+435 LEGSGAPSPFL

-465 LREEEDAVYAA
+465 LREEENAVYAA

-488 QTELVSAFQLIQS
+488 ETELVSAFKLIQS

>member
-1 MEPEAK
+1 M
-7 NGQRKGVRTVKNRWI
+7 KNRWI
-22 SAAGLAALLMVLT
+22 SAGVLAAMLMALT

-60 NLTQKIREVKDS
+60 NLTQKIREVKGK
-72 LAQEYGVEVDDTSVI
+72 LAQEYGVTEVEDTSVL

-116 GAEKPQKIYFFTKG
+116 GAEKPQKIFFFTKG
-130 QDDTYSVSA
+130 EDDIYTVSA

-149 KVDYVDLDGSGYKEV
+149 RVDYADLEGSGYKEV

-174 YLLGVYSLEEPMS
+174 YLLGVYSVEAPMS
-187 RHRLQTANS
+187 RSRLQMANS
-196 VAEANKNSGTAVN
+196 SKNGAASVQN
-209 STALPK
+209 
-215 DDLRGTEWM
+215 DDLRGSEWM
-224 TTAYGDYILTDL
+224 TTAYGDYILTDI
-236 DQDTRTE
+236 DQNSRTE
-243 VAIVRIDPAL
+243 VAIVRIDPSL

-261 GWKDGTFQKRDSAVL
+261 GWKDSAFKKL
-276 SAGIVSMG
+276 STAPLSTGVVSVG
-284 RGGVEQNFISSDP
+284 RGGVEENFINGDP
-297 PARALYI
+297 PVRALYV
-304 STELSDGNHA
+304 SSELSDGSHV
-314 VDVVAYQDGKLTNI
+314 VDVIAYQQGKLTNI
-328 SLNPATGV
+328 SLDPETGI
-336 SREILSR
+336 SRETLSR

-349 ADVNGDGILELPQPN
+349 SDVNGDGVLELPQPS

-376 YWLIDWYQYDDSGRR
+376 YWLIDWYQYDSSGQRIE
-391 TQVCTT
+391 VCTT

-402 DGWYLTIPDSWKNAI
+402 DGWYLIIPDTWKDCI

-422 DAVSGQRAVIFYH
+422 DAISGQRAVIFYH
-435 LEGNNEPSPFL
+435 LEGSGAPSPFL

-465 LREEEDAVYAA
+465 LREEENAVYAA

-488 QTELVSAFQLIQS
+488 ETELVSAFKLIQS

>member
-1 MEPEAK
+1 ME
-7 NGQRKGVRTVKNRWI
+7 
-22 SAAGLAALLMVLT
+22 
-35 LVLSGCFFRSPEE
+35 
-48 LYQSPERSADYE
+48 
-60 NLTQKIREVKDS
+60 
-72 LAQEYGVEVDDTSVI
+72 DTSVL

-116 GAEKPQKIYFFTKG
+116 GAEKPQKIFFFTKG
-130 QDDTYSVSA
+130 EDDIYTVSA

-149 KVDYVDLDGSGYKEV
+149 RVDYADLDGSGYKEV

-174 YLLGVYSLEEPMS
+174 YLLGVYSVEAPMS
-187 RHRLQTANS
+187 RSRLQMANS
-196 VAEANKNSGTAVN
+196 SKNGAASVQN
-209 STALPK
+209 
-215 DDLRGTEWM
+215 DDLRGSEWM
-224 TTAYGDYILTDL
+224 TTAYGDYILTDI
-236 DQDTRTE
+236 DQDSRTE
-243 VAIVRIDPAL
+243 VAIVRIDPSL

-261 GWKDGTFQKRDSAVL
+261 GWKDSAFKKL
-276 SAGIVSMG
+276 STSPLSTGVVSVS
-284 RGGVEQNFISSDP
+284 RGGVEENFINGDP
-297 PARALYI
+297 PVRALYV
-304 STELSDGNHA
+304 SSELSDGSHV
-314 VDVVAYQDGKLTNI
+314 VDVIAYQQGKLTNI
-328 SLNPATGV
+328 SLAPETGI
-336 SREILSR
+336 SRETLSR

-349 ADVNGDGILELPQPN
+349 SDVNGDGVLELPQPS

-376 YWLIDWYQYDDSGRR
+376 YWLIDWYQYDSSGQRIE
-391 TQVCTT
+391 VCTT
-397 YHNVT
+397 YHNMT
-402 DGWYLTIPDSWKNAI
+402 DGWYLIIPDTWKDCI

-422 DAVSGQRAVIFYH
+422 DAISGQRAVIFYH
-435 LEGNNEPSPFL
+435 LEGSGAPSPFL

-465 LREEEDAVYAA
+465 LREEENAVYAA

-488 QTELVSAFQLIQS
+488 ETELVSAFKLIQS

>member
-1 MEPEAK
+1 M
-7 NGQRKGVRTVKNRWI
+7 KNRWI
-22 SAAGLAALLMVLT
+22 SAGVLAAMLMALT

-60 NLTQKIREVKDS
+60 NLTQKIREVKGK
-72 LAQEYGVEVDDTSVI
+72 LAQEYGVTEVEDTSVL

-116 GAEKPQKIYFFTKG
+116 GAEKPQKIFFFTKG
-130 QDDTYSVSA
+130 EDDIYTVSA

-149 KVDYVDLDGSGYKEV
+149 RVDYADLDGSGYKEV
-164 VVSWQ
+164 VISWQ

-174 YLLGVYSLEEPMS
+174 YLLGVYSVEAPMS
-187 RHRLQTANS
+187 RSRLQMANS
-196 VAEANKNSGTAVN
+196 SKNGAASVQN
-209 STALPK
+209 
-215 DDLRGTEWM
+215 DDLRGSEWM
-224 TTAYGDYILTDL
+224 TTAYGDYILTDI
-236 DQDTRTE
+236 DQDSRTE
-243 VAIVRIDPAL
+243 VAIVRIDPSL

-261 GWKDGTFQKRDSAVL
+261 GWKDSAFKKL
-276 SAGIVSMG
+276 STAPLSTGVVSVG
-284 RGGVEQNFISSDP
+284 RGGVEENFINGDP
-297 PARALYI
+297 PVRALYV
-304 STELSDGNHA
+304 SSELSDGSHV
-314 VDVVAYQDGKLTNI
+314 VDVIAYQQGKLTNI
-328 SLNPATGV
+328 SLAPETGI
-336 SREILSR
+336 SRETLSR

-349 ADVNGDGILELPQPN
+349 SDVNGDGVLELPQPS
-364 PLPGQEDSTASD
+364 PLPGQEDSTSSD
-376 YWLIDWYQYDDSGRR
+376 YWLIDWYQYDSSGQRIE
-391 TQVCTT
+391 VCTT

-402 DGWYLTIPDSWKNAI
+402 DGWYLIIPNTWKDYI

-422 DAVSGQRAVIFYH
+422 DAISGQRAVIFYH
-435 LEGNNEPSPFL
+435 LEGSGAPSPFL

-465 LREEEDAVYAA
+465 LREEENAVYAA

-488 QTELVSAFQLIQS
+488 ETELVSAFKLIQS

>member
-1 MEPEAK
+1 M
-7 NGQRKGVRTVKNRWI
+7 KNRWI
-22 SAAGLAALLMVLT
+22 SAGVLAAMLMALT

-60 NLTQKIREVKDS
+60 NLTQKIREVKGK
-72 LAQEYGVEVDDTSVI
+72 LAQEYGVTEVEDTSVL

-116 GAEKPQKIYFFTKG
+116 GAEKPQKIFFFTKG
-130 QDDTYSVSA
+130 EDDIYTVSA

-149 KVDYVDLDGSGYKEV
+149 RVDYADLDGSGYKEV

-174 YLLGVYSLEEPMS
+174 YLLGVYSVEAPMS
-187 RHRLQTANS
+187 RSRLQMANS
-196 VAEANKNSGTAVN
+196 SKNGAASVQN
-209 STALPK
+209 
-215 DDLRGTEWM
+215 DDLRGSEWM
-224 TTAYGDYILTDL
+224 TTAYGDYILTDI
-236 DQDTRTE
+236 DQDDQDSRTE
-243 VAIVRIDPAL
+243 VAIVRIDPSL

-261 GWKDGTFQKRDSAVL
+261 GWKDSAFKKL
-276 SAGIVSMG
+276 STAPLSTGVVSVG
-284 RGGVEQNFISSDP
+284 RGGVEENFINGDP
-297 PARALYI
+297 PVRALYV
-304 STELSDGNHA
+304 SSELSDGSHV
-314 VDVVAYQDGKLTNI
+314 VDVIAYQQGKLTNI
-328 SLNPATGV
+328 SLAPETGI
-336 SREILSR
+336 SRETLSR

-349 ADVNGDGILELPQPN
+349 SDVNGDGVLELPQPS

-376 YWLIDWYQYDDSGRR
+376 YWLIDWYQYDSSG
-391 TQVCTT
+391 QCIEVCTT

-402 DGWYLTIPDSWKNAI
+402 DGWYLIIPDTWKDCI

-422 DAVSGQRAVIFYH
+422 DAISGQRAVIFYH
-435 LEGNNEPSPFL
+435 LEGSGDPSPFL

-465 LREEEDAVYAA
+465 LREEENAVYAA

-488 QTELVSAFQLIQS
+488 ETELVSAFKLIQS

>member
-1 MEPEAK
+1 M
-7 NGQRKGVRTVKNRWI
+7 KNRWI
-22 SAAGLAALLMVLT
+22 SAVVLAAMLMALM
-35 LVLSGCFFRSPEE
+35 LVPSGCFFRSPEE

-72 LAQEYGVEVDDTSVI
+72 LAQEYGVPEVDDTSVI

-95 QLQDMDGDGQR
+95 QLQDMDGDGLR

-111 FFRVP
+111 FFRVS

-130 QDDTYSVSA
+130 EDDTYTVSG

-174 YLLGVYSLEEPMS
+174 YLLGVYSLEGPMS
-187 RHRLQTANS
+187 RNRLQSAN
-196 VAEANKNSGTAVN
+196 AAADAGKNSTSATVQ
-209 STALPK
+209 K
-215 DDLRGTEWM
+215 DDLRGSELM
-224 TTAYGDYILTDL
+224 TTAYGDYILTDI
-236 DQDTRTE
+236 DQDARTE
-243 VAIVRIDPAL
+243 VAVVRIDPSL
-253 TNSGVDVY
+253 TSSGVDVY
-261 GWKDGTFQKRDSAVL
+261 GWKENTFQKLDSAPL
-276 SAGIVSMG
+276 SAGVVSVG
-284 RGGVEQNFISSDP
+284 RGGVEQNFISDDP
-297 PARALYI
+297 PVRALYV
-304 STELSDGNHA
+304 STELSDGSHV
-314 VDVVAYQDGKLTNI
+314 VDVIAYQAGKLTNI
-328 SLNPATGV
+328 SLDPATGV
-336 SREILSR
+336 SREVLSR

-349 ADVNGDGILELPQPN
+349 ADVDGDGVLELPQPS
-364 PLPGQEDSTASD
+364 PLPGQEDSTALD
-376 YWLIDWYQYDDSGRR
+376 YWLIDWYQYDGNGQRNA
-391 TQVCTT
+391 VCTT

-402 DGWYLTIPDSWKNAI
+402 DGWYLIIPDSWKNAI

-422 DAVSGQRAVIFYH
+422 DAISGQRAVIFYH
-435 LEGNNEPSPFL
+435 LEGNSEPSPFL

-476 SFYNSSWDCGMD
+476 SFYNSSWDCGLD

>member
-1 MEPEAK
+1 MK
-7 NGQRKGVRTVKNRWI
+7 HRWN
-22 SAAGLAALLMVLT
+22 SAGALAAMLMALV

-60 NLTQKIREVKDS
+60 NLTQKIREVKNS
-72 LAQEYGVEVDDTSVI
+72 LVQEYGVAEVEDTSVL

-95 QLQDMDGDGQR
+95 QLQDMDGDGLR

-116 GAEKPQKIYFFTKG
+116 GIEKPQKIYFFTKG
-130 QDDTYSVSA
+130 PDDIYSVSA

-149 KVDYVDLDGSGYKEV
+149 RVDYVDLDGSGVKEV

-174 YLLGVYSLEEPMS
+174 YLLGVYSLEGPMS
-187 RHRLQTANS
+187 RYRLQTANS
-196 VAEANKNSGTAVN
+196 ALDASKNGAAATQ
-209 STALPK
+209 K
-215 DDLRGTEWM
+215 EDLRGTEWL
-224 TTAYGDYILTDL
+224 TTAYGDYILTDI

-243 VAIVRIDPAL
+243 VAIVRIDPAS
-253 TNSGVDVY
+253 TSSGVDVY
-261 GWKDGTFQKRDSAVL
+261 GWKDSAFQKLDSAPL
-276 SAGIVSMG
+276 SAGVISIG
-284 RGGVEQNFISSDP
+284 RGGVEQNLISSDP
-297 PARALYI
+297 PARALYV
-304 STELSDGNHA
+304 STELSDGSHV
-314 VDVVAYQDGKLTNI
+314 VDVLAYQQGKLTNI
-328 SLNPATGV
+328 SLDPDTGL

-349 ADVNGDGILELPQPN
+349 ADVNGDGILELPQPS
-364 PLPGQEDSTASD
+364 PLPGQEDSTALD
-376 YWLIDWYQYDDSGRR
+376 YWLIDWYQYDSDGRR
-391 TQVCTT
+391 NQICTT

-402 DGWYLTIPDSWKNAI
+402 DGWYLTIPDSWKDAI

-422 DAVSGQRAVIFYH
+422 DAISGQRAVIFYH
-435 LEGNNEPSPFL
+435 LEGSGEPSPFL

-465 LREEEDAVYAA
+465 LREEENAVYAA
-476 SFYNSSWDCGMD
+476 SFYNSSWDCGLD
-488 QTELVSAFQLIQS
+488 ETELVSAFQLIQS

>member
-1 MEPEAK
+1 M
-7 NGQRKGVRTVKNRWI
+7 KNRWI
-22 SAAGLAALLMVLT
+22 SAGVLAAMLMALT

-60 NLTQKIREVKDS
+60 NLTQKIREVKGK
-72 LAQEYGVEVDDTSVI
+72 LAQEYGVTEVEDTSVL

-116 GAEKPQKIYFFTKG
+116 GAEKPQKIFFFTKG
-130 QDDTYSVSA
+130 EDDIYTVSA

-149 KVDYVDLDGSGYKEV
+149 RVDYAALEGSGYKSV

-174 YLLGVYSLEEPMS
+174 YLLGVYSVEAPMS
-187 RHRLQTANS
+187 RSRLQMANS
-196 VAEANKNSGTAVN
+196 SKNGAASVQN
-209 STALPK
+209 
-215 DDLRGTEWM
+215 DDLRGSEWM
-224 TTAYGDYILTDL
+224 TTAYGDYILTDI
-236 DQDTRTE
+236 DQDSRTE
-243 VAIVRIDPAL
+243 VAIVRIDPSL

-261 GWKDGTFQKRDSAVL
+261 GWKDSAFKKL
-276 SAGIVSMG
+276 STAPLSTGVVSVG
-284 RGGVEQNFISSDP
+284 RGGVEENFINGDP
-297 PARALYI
+297 PVRALYV
-304 STELSDGNHA
+304 SSELSDGSHV
-314 VDVVAYQDGKLTNI
+314 VDVIAYQQGKLTNI
-328 SLNPATGV
+328 SLDPETGI
-336 SREILSR
+336 SRETLSR

-349 ADVNGDGILELPQPN
+349 SDVNGDGVLELPQPS
-364 PLPGQEDSTASD
+364 PLSGQEDSTASD
-376 YWLIDWYQYDDSGRR
+376 YWLIDWYQYDSSGQRIE
-391 TQVCTT
+391 VCTT

-402 DGWYLTIPDSWKNAI
+402 DGWYLIIPDTWKDCI

-422 DAVSGQRAVIFYH
+422 DAISGQRAVIFYH
-435 LEGNNEPSPFL
+435 LEGSGAPSPFL

-465 LREEEDAVYAA
+465 LREEENAVYAA

-488 QTELVSAFQLIQS
+488 ETELVSAFKLIQS

>member
-1 MEPEAK
+1 M
-7 NGQRKGVRTVKNRWI
+7 KNRWI
-22 SAAGLAALLMVLT
+22 SAGVLAAMLMALT

-60 NLTQKIREVKDS
+60 NLTQKIREVKGK
-72 LAQEYGVEVDDTSVI
+72 LAQEYGVTEVEDTSVL

-116 GAEKPQKIYFFTKG
+116 GAEKPQKIFFFTKG
-130 QDDTYSVSA
+130 EDDIYTVSA

-149 KVDYVDLDGSGYKEV
+149 RVDYADLDGSGYKEV
-164 VVSWQ
+164 VVSLQ

-174 YLLGVYSLEEPMS
+174 YLLGVYSVEAPMS
-187 RHRLQTANS
+187 RSRLQMANS
-196 VAEANKNSGTAVN
+196 SKNGAASVQN
-209 STALPK
+209 
-215 DDLRGTEWM
+215 DDLRGSEWM
-224 TTAYGDYILTDL
+224 TTAYGDYILTDI
-236 DQDTRTE
+236 DQDSRTE
-243 VAIVRIDPAL
+243 VAIVRIDPSL

-261 GWKDGTFQKRDSAVL
+261 GWKDSAFKKL
-276 SAGIVSMG
+276 STAPLSTGVVSVG
-284 RGGVEQNFISSDP
+284 RGGVEENFINGDP
-297 PARALYI
+297 PVRALYV
-304 STELSDGNHA
+304 SSELSDGSHV
-314 VDVVAYQDGKLTNI
+314 VDVIAYQQGKLTNI
-328 SLNPATGV
+328 SLAPETGI
-336 SREILSR
+336 SRETLSR

-349 ADVNGDGILELPQPN
+349 SDVNGDGVLELPQPS

-376 YWLIDWYQYDDSGRR
+376 YWLIDWYQYDSSG
-391 TQVCTT
+391 QCIEVCTT

-402 DGWYLTIPDSWKNAI
+402 DGWYLIIPDTWKDCI

-422 DAVSGQRAVIFYH
+422 DAISGQRAVIFYH
-435 LEGNNEPSPFL
+435 LEGSGDPSPFL

-465 LREEEDAVYAA
+465 LREEENAVYAA

-488 QTELVSAFQLIQS
+488 ETELVSAFKLIQS